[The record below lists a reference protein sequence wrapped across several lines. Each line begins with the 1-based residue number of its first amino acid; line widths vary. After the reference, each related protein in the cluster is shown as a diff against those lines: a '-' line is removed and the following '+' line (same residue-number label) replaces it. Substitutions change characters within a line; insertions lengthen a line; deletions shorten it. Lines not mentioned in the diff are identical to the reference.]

1 MPGQAIAFYTTGD
14 TRRLGSLPTAG
25 GGSAAS
31 GAGRNDTETVSNVY
45 RRYASALA
53 GDPGR
58 AFGVRNTRGAIQALE
73 SWMGAR
79 TGRGVSRCYFI
90 GHANREYSWQVR
102 IGAADAIEGVMGAQF
117 LAPISRHHGPQP
129 TLRRTVDLE
138 LVTALTRSMGD
149 GRHALEFRA
158 CYFSQAVL
166 DNFAVAFDYA
176 ARDLRLS
183 RFQLELRG
191 YENYYAIIPSGRR
204 FRSEIHSRGAGD
216 RVLAFANGTRAPDA
230 ELHACVVRG
239 GGFIEGAACP

>member
-25 GGSAAS
+25 GRSAAS

-45 RRYASALA
+45 RRYASA
-53 GDPGR
+53 
-58 AFGVRNTRGAIQALE
+58 
-73 SWMGAR
+73 
-79 TGRGVSRCYFI
+79 
-90 GHANREYSWQVR
+90 
-102 IGAADAIEGVMGAQF
+102 
-117 LAPISRHHGPQP
+117 
-129 TLRRTVDLE
+129 
-138 LVTALTRSMGD
+138 
-149 GRHALEFRA
+149 
-158 CYFSQAVL
+158 
-166 DNFAVAFDYA
+166 
-176 ARDLRLS
+176 LS

-204 FRSEIHSRGAGD
+204 FRSEIHSRGAG